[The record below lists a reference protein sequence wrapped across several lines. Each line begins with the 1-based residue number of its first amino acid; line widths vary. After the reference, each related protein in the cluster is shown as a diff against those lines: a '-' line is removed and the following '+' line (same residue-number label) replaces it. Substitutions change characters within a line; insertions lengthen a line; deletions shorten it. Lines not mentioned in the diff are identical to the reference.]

1 MGLGIGISGPN
12 GSEPCDDAN
21 VVNSDGTYD
30 VDVAAGGTLTLPN
43 INNVDSDGSTVVTP
57 AQTPFVATACSGG
70 SVGATLMKT
79 GQTISYGTGDD
90 GDIEAGRATD
100 FLTLASNNPFGN
112 LSRFTYIDGTQTY
125 TNKIFIDWSTYDG
138 TTVLGY
144 GDSPFGALI
153 WDDCIDEALATSIGS
168 FTSGWRLPNTNEAWN
183 IINMSVTT
191 NQPFSYSPFSN
202 SVFLKNQYNF
212 WTSTTTSYS
221 SGSAYWI
228 SGFRYRVI
236 SYSNK
241 SNAKN
246 YFPVR
251 TFTVSG
257 TTLT

>member
-1 MGLGIGISGPN
+1 MVQ
-12 GSEPCDDAN
+12 E
-21 VVNSDGTYD
+21 TYYIKAQ
-30 VDVAAGGTLTLPN
+30 AAGG
-43 INNVDSDGSTVVTP
+43 
-57 AQTPFVATACSGG
+57 GG

-112 LSRFTYIDGTQTY
+112 TNRFTDVLGTQVY
-125 TNKIFIDWSTYDG
+125 SDKIFIDWSTYDG

-144 GDSPFGALI
+144 GDSPFSALL

-168 FTSGWRLPNTNEAWN
+168 YTSGWRLPNTNEAWN

-191 NQPFSYSPFSN
+191 NQPFSYAPFN
-202 SVFLKNQYNF
+202 QSVFLKNQYDF
-212 WTSTTTSYS
+212 WTSNS

-228 SGFRYRVI
+228 DGFRYREI
-236 SYSNK
+236 RHSNK

-251 TFTVSG
+251 DFTVTG

>member
-1 MGLGIGISGPN
+1 MVQETYYIKAQASG
-12 GSEPCDDAN
+12 
-21 VVNSDGTYD
+21 
-30 VDVAAGGTLTLPN
+30 GG
-43 INNVDSDGSTVVTP
+43 GG
-57 AQTPFVATACSGG
+57 GG

-112 LSRFTYIDGTQTY
+112 TNRFTDVLGTQVY
-125 TNKIFIDWSTYDG
+125 SDKIFIDWSTYNG

-144 GDSPFGALI
+144 GDAPFSTFI

-168 FTSGWRLPNTNEAWN
+168 FTSGWRLPNINEAWN

-191 NQPFSYSPFSN
+191 NQPFSYSPFSQ
-202 SVFLKNQYNF
+202 SVFLKNLYDF
-212 WTSTTTSYS
+212 WSSTTTSYS

-228 SGFRYRVI
+228 DGFRYREI
-236 SYSNK
+236 RYSNK
-241 SNAKN
+241 SDAKN

>member
-1 MGLGIGISGPN
+1 MVQ
-12 GSEPCDDAN
+12 E
-21 VVNSDGTYD
+21 TYYIKAQ
-30 VDVAAGGTLTLPN
+30 AAGG
-43 INNVDSDGSTVVTP
+43 G
-57 AQTPFVATACSGG
+57 GG

-112 LSRFTYIDGTQTY
+112 TNRFTDVLGTQVY
-125 TNKIFIDWSTYDG
+125 SDKIFIDWSTYDG
-138 TTVLGY
+138 ATVLGY
-144 GDSPFGALI
+144 GDSPFFALI

-183 IINMSVTT
+183 IINMSVVG
-191 NQPFSYSPFSN
+191 NPAFSYFPFN
-202 SVFLKNQYNF
+202 QSVFLKNQYNF

-221 SGSAYWI
+221 SGHAYWLSSFRNRLI
-228 SGFRYRVI
+228 SFD
-236 SYSNK
+236 NK
-241 SNAKN
+241 SNSKN

-251 TFTVSG
+251 DFTVTG